1 MPTPEERAA
10 FADRLK
16 FALARS
22 LKKPIGATALAVQF
36 NCRYW
41 GDRPI
46 TPQGTHKWLTGR
58 TIPTEAKLRVLAD
71 WLQVDLHWLHYG
83 PSPGALVRNSALRRG
98 GEGGTHPPTAE
109 TLALAAK
116 IEALP
121 RTSDT

>member
-22 LKKPIGATALAVQF
+22 LKKPVGATALAVQF

-46 TPQGTHKWLTGR
+46 TPQGAHKWLTGR

-83 PSPGALVRNSALRRG
+83 PSPGM
-98 GEGGTHPPTAE
+98 T
-109 TLALAAK
+109 
-116 IEALP
+116 LP
-121 RTSDT
+121 RFHVQQIMLRSTRPRSRQG